1 MAKAEIQSGICGF
14 CTTVTA
20 TSNGEMCGLAIKS
33 DCGNIRKLAPDLI
46 EVDPLQEITYHGE
59 GPKILKKASEHLP
72 HPGCPVPSGIIKAME
87 VESGLALPKDAAIKV
102 TRG

>member
-1 MAKAEIQSGICGF
+1 MAQAEIQSGICGF

-20 TSNGEMCGLAIKS
+20 VSKGEMCGLAIES
-33 DCGNIRKLAPDLI
+33 DCGNIKKLSVDLT
-46 EVDPLQEITYHGE
+46 EVDPLQEITYTGE
-59 GPKILKKASEHLP
+59 APKILQKASEHLP

-102 TRG
+102 TRD

>member
-14 CTTVTA
+14 CTTVAA
-20 TSNGEMCGLAIKS
+20 TTSGEMCGLAITS
-33 DCGNIRKLAPDLI
+33 DCGNIKKLAGDRT
-46 EVDPLQEITYHGE
+46 EVDPLQEITYTGE
-59 GPKILKKASEHLP
+59 RPKILKKASEHLP

-102 TRG
+102 MRD

>member
-20 TSNGEMCGLAIKS
+20 ASKGELCGLNITT
-33 DCGNIRKLAPDLI
+33 DCGNIKKLAVDLT
-46 EVDPLQEITYHGE
+46 EVDPLQEITYTGE
-59 GPKILKKASEHLP
+59 EPKILKKASEHLP

-87 VESGLALPKDAAIKV
+87 VESGLALPKDATIKV
-102 TRG
+102 MRD